1 MNNPKFALKTALFF
15 MLILCQ
21 IRIYRHNKTRK
32 TPVLSVLC
40 HKTVYKTGYLLIIK
54 GITTHFCPCLTC
66 LMKMHPYRRSINSI
80 FSQQELI
87 NFPSYVAHFRKTVKT
102 PPFLYISIKI
112 NIYNIR
118 SYVNRLMSYR
128 RKTALRHVRHL
139 SYLSYKSLNCL

>member
-1 MNNPKFALKTALFF
+1 MNYSEFAQKTAPFF
-15 MLILCQ
+15 VLILCQ
-21 IRIYRHNKTRK
+21 IRIYRHNKTLK
-32 TPVLSVLC
+32 TGVLSVLW
-40 HKTVYKTGYLLIIK
+40 HKTVYKTGYLIIPQGVK
-54 GITTHFCPCLTC
+54 SVFCPCLNC